1 MISPAPGPVVFL
13 VCTHHKPPLAER
25 LLRRLAETKSAISVV
40 HHDAKSTTLPALPDS
55 GRALFVP
62 DPLSTQWADI
72 TFANAILRSM
82 HWIRKEIP
90 NVSWI
95 VLVSGQDYP
104 AMSPARIES
113 ELLQSQAD
121 AFIHW
126 EFVPPFARRRST
138 DWQRGTSHRYYW
150 RRFPGTQRFVPVP
163 RLRSY
168 VDGVGTFAGATW
180 WNLGRR
186 AVDRIL
192 DNRDM
197 TDYLLQRRFRPSLAA
212 DEAFFQTAVLNSPAD
227 LNLVNRH
234 RRFYRFRKTGG
245 SAHPDIL
252 TVRDLDAIL
261 ASGAFFAR
269 KIDEPAS
276 GELLDRLDREFDI
289 GDES

>member
-1 MISPAPGPVVFL
+1 MISTWPSGPVVFL
-13 VCTHHKPPLAER
+13 LMTHHKPRLVER

-40 HHDAKSTTLPALPDS
+40 HHDAKSTTVPALPGN

-72 TFANAILRSM
+72 SFANAVLHSM
-82 HWIRKEIP
+82 HWIKKEIP
-90 NVSWI
+90 DVSWI

-113 ELLQSQAD
+113 ELLKSQAD

-126 EFVPPFARRRST
+126 EFVPPVATRWST
-138 DWQRGTSHRYYW
+138 DWQRGTSHRYYQL
-150 RRFPGTQRFVPVP
+150 RLPGTHRFVPVP
-163 RLRSY
+163 LLRFY

-197 TDYLLQRRFRPSLAA
+197 TDYLLRRRFRSALAA
-212 DEAFFQTAVLNSPAD
+212 DEAFVQTALLNSPAD
-227 LNLVNRH
+227 LHLVNQH
-234 RRFYRFRKTGG
+234 RRFYRFLKTGG
-245 SAHPDIL
+245 SAHPEVL

-269 KIDEPAS
+269 KVDEPDS
-276 GELLDRLDREFDI
+276 CELLDGLDRET
-289 GDES
+289 GAGT

>member
-1 MISPAPGPVVFL
+1 VASGPVVFL
-13 VCTHHKPPLAER
+13 VLTHREPRLVER
-25 LLRRLAETKSAISVV
+25 LLGRLAETESAVSVV
-40 HHDAKSTTLPALPDS
+40 HHDVKSTTLPALPDN

-62 DPLSTQWADI
+62 DPLSIRWAHI
-72 TFANAILRSM
+72 SFVEAVLHSM

-126 EFVPPFARRRST
+126 EFVPPFVRRRST
-138 DWQRGTSHRYYW
+138 DWQRGASHRYHW
-150 RRFPGTQRFVPVP
+150 LRLPGTHRFVPVP
-163 RLRSY
+163 LVRFY
-168 VDGVGTFAGATW
+168 VDGVGTFAGQTW

-192 DNRDM
+192 DDPGM
-197 TDYLLQRRFRPSLAA
+197 TSYLAQRRFRSALCPC
-212 DEAFFQTAVLNSPAD
+212 EAFFQTALLNSPAD
-227 LNLVNRH
+227 LHLVNRN
-234 RRFYRFRKTGG
+234 RRFYRFPKSGG
-245 SAHPDIL
+245 SAHPEVL

-261 ASGAFFAR
+261 ASDAFFAR
-269 KIDEPAS
+269 KVEESAS
-276 GELLDRLDREFDI
+276 SELLDGLDREA
-289 GDES
+289 GTAPR

>member
-1 MISPAPGPVVFL
+1 VPTGPVVFL
-13 VCTHHKPPLAER
+13 VVSHHKLPLVER
-25 LLRRLAETKSAISVV
+25 LLRRLTETESAISVV
-40 HHDAKSTTLPALPDS
+40 HHNATSATLPALPDN

-62 DPLSTQWADI
+62 DPLSVRWADI
-72 TFANAILRSM
+72 SFSNAVLHSM

-126 EFVPPFARRRST
+126 EFVPPVVTRRST

-150 RRFPGTQRFVPVP
+150 LRLPGTHRFVPVP
-163 RLRSY
+163 LLRFY
-168 VDGVGTFAGATW
+168 VDGVGTFAGQTW

-192 DNRDM
+192 ENREM
-197 TDYLLQRRFRPSLAA
+197 TDYLLQRRFRSKLAP
-212 DEAFFQTAVLNSPAD
+212 DEAFFQTALLNSPAD
-227 LNLVNRH
+227 LHLVNRH
-234 RRFYRFRKTGG
+234 RRFYRFPKTGG
-245 SAHPDIL
+245 SAHPEVL

-261 ASGAFFAR
+261 ASDAFFVR
-269 KIDEPAS
+269 KVDEPAS
-276 GELLDRLDREFDI
+276 GELLDRLDSET
-289 GDES
+289 GAGT

>member
-1 MISPAPGPVVFL
+1 VASGPVVFL
-13 VCTHHKPPLAER
+13 VVSHHKLPLVER
-25 LLRRLAETKSAISVV
+25 LLRRLTETESAISVV
-40 HHDAKSTTLPALPDS
+40 HHNATAPTLPALPDN

-62 DPLSTQWADI
+62 DPLSVRWADI
-72 TFANAILRSM
+72 SFANAVLHSM
-82 HWIRKEIP
+82 RWIRKEIP

-126 EFVPPFARRRST
+126 ELIPLIASRRST
-138 DWQRGTSHRYYW
+138 QWQRLISRRYYW
-150 RRFPGTQRFVPVP
+150 FRVPGTHRFVPLP
-163 RLRSY
+163 RLQFY
-168 VDGVGTFAGATW
+168 VDGVGTYAGQTW

-192 DNRDM
+192 DNPALTR
-197 TDYLLQRRFRPSLAA
+197 YLAERRFRTALAP
-212 DEAFFQTAVLNSPAD
+212 DEAFFQTALLNSPAD
-227 LNLVNRH
+227 LHLVNQH
-234 RRFYRFRKTGG
+234 RRFYRFPKTGG
-245 SAHPDIL
+245 SAHPETL

-269 KIDEPAS
+269 KVDEPAS
-276 GELLDRLDREFDI
+276 GELLDRLDREA
-289 GDES
+289 GTAPQ